1 MLNHTTEENYHSMRR
16 LLVLLTATLALC
28 AIAIAAAQ
36 TQTFKSDAVEY
47 TLELPSLT
55 WRATARPD
63 SVHQHMEFVYG
74 DRNDGYLRIRKEV
87 VDAGMVPSDLANRD
101 QDQKLRFLPGYVKG
115 KEEPFAGR
123 LKGVTAS
130 YEYSSAGKPMV
141 GRIYYLQADNRTIYT
156 LHFTGMR
163 DKLLRLRN
171 QTDFIA
177 RSFSLK

>member
-1 MLNHTTEENYHSMRR
+1 MRR
-16 LLVLLTATLALC
+16 FTIFLTCTLVFCSIALAG
-28 AIAIAAAQ
+28 AQ
-36 TQTFKSDAVEY
+36 TQNFKSEAIEY
-47 TLELPSLT
+47 TLELPSAT

-63 SVHQHMEFVYG
+63 SVHQHVEFVNG

-87 VDAGMVPSDLANRD
+87 VEAGTGPSDLANRD
-101 QDQKLRFLPGYVKG
+101 QDQKLRFLPGYVEG

-123 LKGVTAS
+123 LKGITAS

-177 RSFSLK
+177 RSFTLK